1 MTDRKSIYDSLKT
14 KMENAGFHF
23 EKEQKPHLQKRKE
36 SELVF
41 IHPNL
46 INKFEQNGIKVNA
59 NKFYIKPLT
68 DDPNCEI
75 GLVTGISSPLHKLAE
90 FIKTNTI
97 DSNKDV
103 PAWTNKEDDSTLDIL
118 LDQIKSYLK
127 SSTPSADKNTSTFL
141 FTWNPQKWN
150 WADLKESIDYLNN
163 VGYLVRRWSCGNS
176 KNIKKGDRV
185 FLVRLGEE
193 PKGIMGS
200 GYAKSSYYVAP
211 HWDGTKGKRSNYI
224 DIEFDILIDPDKN
237 ILFNNNDLAK
247 VDPNKIQQWFP
258 QQSGISIKPEIL
270 SLLESNWFDFIR
282 ENKYIGNGFISNDVV
297 SNESESFME
306 GKSKEVTQTRYER
319 NPQARKTC
327 LRHHGY
333 SCQICE
339 FNFEKTFGEIGKG
352 FIHVHHINSI
362 AGIGKEYE
370 INPKKDLIPVC
381 PNCHAMIHSKRP
393 AFTIDEIKSIIKTTA
408 NKDFSLVGE
417 QCE

>member
-1 MTDRKSIYDSLKT
+1 MTDRKSTYDSLKT
-14 KMENAGFHF
+14 KMENAGFYF
-23 EKEQKPHLQKRKE
+23 EKEQNPHRQKRKE

-41 IHPNL
+41 IHPDL

-68 DDPNCEI
+68 DEPNCEI
-75 GLVTGISSPLHKLAE
+75 GLVTGISSPLHKQAE
-90 FIKTNTI
+90 FIKPNTI
-97 DSNKDV
+97 DSNKDT
-103 PAWTNKEDDSTLDIL
+103 PAWANKEDASSLDIL
-118 LDQIKSYLK
+118 LNQIKSYLK
-127 SSTPSADKNTSTFL
+127 SSETTTDNNISSFL

-150 WADLKESIDYLNN
+150 WNDLQESIEHLDN
-163 VGYLVRRWSCGNS
+163 VGYTVRRWSCGNS

-211 HWDGTKGKRSNYI
+211 HWDGTQGETANYI
-224 DIEFDILIDPDKN
+224 DIEFDILINPDKN
-237 ILFNNNDLAK
+237 ILFDKNDLDK

-258 QQSGISIKPEIL
+258 QQSGISLKPEIL
-270 SLLESNWFDFIR
+270 SLLESNWFDFVR
-282 ENKYIGNGFISNDVV
+282 ENKYIGNGFVSNDVI
-297 SNESESFME
+297 SDETESFME

-339 FNFEKTFGEIGKG
+339 FNFGKTFGEIGNG
-352 FIHVHHINSI
+352 FIHVHHINAI

-370 INPKKDLIPVC
+370 IDPKNDLIPVC

-393 AFTIDEIKSIIKTTA
+393 AFTIDEIKERIKTTA
-408 NKDFSLVGE
+408 NSV
-417 QCE
+417 

>member
-1 MTDRKSIYDSLKT
+1 MTDRKSTYDSLKT
-14 KMENAGFHF
+14 KMKNAGFHF

-41 IHPNL
+41 VHPEL

-68 DDPNCEI
+68 DEPNCEI
-75 GLVTGISSPLHKLAE
+75 GLVTGISSPLHKQAE
-90 FIKTNTI
+90 FIKPNTT
-97 DSNKDV
+97 DSNKDT
-103 PAWTNKEDDSTLDIL
+103 PAWTNKEGDSTLDIL
-118 LDQIKSYLK
+118 LNQIKLYLK
-127 SSTPSADKNTSTFL
+127 ASSTSEDKNISTYL

-150 WADLKESIDYLNN
+150 WTDLQESIDHLDN
-163 VGYLVRRWSCGNS
+163 VGYVVRRWSCGNS
-176 KNIKKGDRV
+176 KSIKKGDRV

-193 PKGIMGS
+193 PRGIMGS

-211 HWDGTKGKRSNYI
+211 HWDGTQGKIANYI
-224 DIEFDILIDPDKN
+224 DIEFDILINPEKN
-237 ILFNNNDLAK
+237 ILFDKIDLDK

-258 QQSGISIKPEIL
+258 QQSGISIKQEIL

-282 ENKYIGNGFISNDVV
+282 DNKYIGNGFISNDVV
-297 SNESESFME
+297 SDETESFME

-352 FIHVHHINSI
+352 FIHVHHINAI

-370 INPKKDLIPVC
+370 IDPKNDLIPVC

-393 AFTIDEIKSIIKTTA
+393 AFTIDEIKAKIKTTA
-408 NKDFSLVGE
+408 NSTFADMAG
-417 QCE
+417 

>member
-1 MTDRKSIYDSLKT
+1 MTDRKSTYDSLKT
-14 KMENAGFHF
+14 KMKNAGFHF

-41 IHPNL
+41 VHPEL

-68 DDPNCEI
+68 DEPNCEI
-75 GLVTGISSPLHKLAE
+75 GLVTGISSPLHKQAE
-90 FIKTNTI
+90 FIKPNAT
-97 DSNKDV
+97 DSNKET
-103 PAWTNKEDDSTLDIL
+103 PAWTNKEGDSTLDIL
-118 LDQIKSYLK
+118 LNQIKIYLK
-127 SSTPSADKNTSTFL
+127 ASSTSEDKNISTYL

-150 WADLKESIDYLNN
+150 WTDLQESIDHLDN
-163 VGYLVRRWSCGNS
+163 VGYVVRRWSCGNS
-176 KNIKKGDRV
+176 KSIKKGDRV

-193 PKGIMGS
+193 PRGIMGS

-211 HWDGTKGKRSNYI
+211 HWDGTQGKIANYI
-224 DIEFDILIDPDKN
+224 DIEFDILINPEKN
-237 ILFNNNDLAK
+237 ILFDKIDLDK

-258 QQSGISIKPEIL
+258 QQSGISIKQEIL

-282 ENKYIGNGFISNDVV
+282 DNKYIGNGFISNDVV
-297 SNESESFME
+297 SDETESFME

-352 FIHVHHINSI
+352 FIHVHHINAI

-370 INPKKDLIPVC
+370 IDPKNDLIPVC

-393 AFTIDEIKSIIKTTA
+393 AFTIDEIKAKIKTTA
-408 NKDFSLVGE
+408 NSTFADMAG
-417 QCE
+417 